1 MQNGRVLVAGGD
13 TGLGL
18 PGREAD
24 LFNPANGKWKSVGL
38 MAEPREYFGAASL
51 PNGKVLM
58 IGGYSYK
65 GELFVTPKSCEVFS
79 PGKGVFTAGKPMRH
93 ERSEFSIT
101 TLPDQS
107 VIAVGG
113 DAYLNGEFPVPG
125 DAELFTP

>member
-1 MQNGRVLVAGGD
+1 
-13 TGLGL
+13 
-18 PGREAD
+18 
-24 LFNPANGKWKSVGL
+24 
-38 MAEPREYFGAASL
+38 
-51 PNGKVLM
+51 M

-65 GELFVTPKSCEVFS
+65 GELFVTLKSCEVFS